1 MSLYAIKSEMESIL
15 DAILDGGIDGQ
26 EAQDALNA
34 HLEGLDAALEDK
46 ADDYAGMIQSLNLR
60 AEARKAEAA
69 RMRQLAETDAAL
81 ADRLKERLKEAME
94 ATGKLKLDTPRF
106 KLSVAGNG
114 GKQPLEVAVEPTAL
128 PQEFQAV
135 TVTANKDAIRK
146 ALEAGGTIPGCT
158 LLPRGTGLR
167 IR

>member
-1 MSLYAIKSEMESIL
+1 MSLYAIRSEMESIL

-34 HLEGLDAALEDK
+34 HLEGLDAALEEK
-46 ADDYAGMIQSLNLR
+46 ADDYAALIQSLNIR
-60 AEARKAEAA
+60 AEARRSEAA
-69 RMRQLAETDAAL
+69 RMRQLAETDMAL
-81 ADRLKERLKEAME
+81 ADRLKQRLKEAME
-94 ATGKLKLDTPRF
+94 ATGKVKIETPRF
-106 KLSVAGNG
+106 KLAVAGNG

-146 ALEAGGTIPGCT
+146 ALEAGGTVPGCT

>member
-15 DAILDGGIDGQ
+15 DVILEGGADCA
-26 EAQDALNA
+26 EAQDALNS

-46 ADDYAGMIQSLNLR
+46 ADDYAGLVRSLELR
-60 AEARKAEAA
+60 RDARKAEAKRIA
-69 RMRQLAETDAAL
+69 QLAEADDAL
-81 ADRLKERLKEAME
+81 ADRLKERLKEAMQ

-128 PQEFQAV
+128 APRFQAV
-135 TVTANKDAIRK
+135 KVEANKEAIRA
-146 ALEAGGTIPGCT
+146 ALEAGETVDGCA
-158 LLPRGTGLR
+158 LLPRGTSLR

>member
-46 ADDYAGMIQSLNLR
+46 ADDYAGMIQSLNMR
-60 AEARKAEAA
+60 ADARRAEAA
-69 RMRQLAETDAAL
+69 RIRQLAEMDAAL

-94 ATGKLKLDTPRF
+94 SVGKLALDTTRF
-106 KLSVAGNG
+106 KLRVAANG
-114 GKQPLEVAVEPTAL
+114 GKQPLEVAIEPTAL

-146 ALEAGGTIPGCT
+146 ALEAGGTVPGCT

>member
-1 MSLYAIKSEMESIL
+1 
-15 DAILDGGIDGQ
+15 
-26 EAQDALNA
+26 
-34 HLEGLDAALEDK
+34 
-46 ADDYAGMIQSLNLR
+46 
-60 AEARKAEAA
+60 
-69 RMRQLAETDAAL
+69 MRQLAETDAAL

-135 TVTANKDAIRK
+135 EVRANKDAIRA
-146 ALEAGGTIPGCT
+146 ALEAGVTVPGCT

>member
-15 DAILDGGIDGQ
+15 DAILEGGVDSP

-46 ADDYAGMIQSLNLR
+46 ADDYAGLVRSLELR
-60 AEARKAEAA
+60 RDARKAEAKRIA
-69 RMRQLAETDAAL
+69 QLAEADDAL
-81 ADRLKERLKEAME
+81 ADRLKERLKAAME
-94 ATGKLKLDTPRF
+94 ASGKTKLDTARF

-114 GKQPLEVAVEPTAL
+114 GKAPLEVTADAASLPPEFQTVSVTFNRDAISTAL
-128 PQEFQAV
+128 EGGAV
-135 TVTANKDAIRK
+135 
-146 ALEAGGTIPGCT
+146 IPGCT
-158 LLPRGTGLR
+158 ILPRGTSLR

>member
-135 TVTANKDAIRK
+135 EVRANKDAIRA
-146 ALEAGGTIPGCT
+146 ALEAGVTVPGCT